1 MEMVEEGIKDNGEGA
16 MGREGIL
23 VGGNKGDWRVE
34 GEKREGCLKGKGR
47 VKGEALRRM
56 FKGEKGIG

>member
-1 MEMVEEGIKDNGEGA
+1 M
-16 MGREGIL
+16 
-23 VGGNKGDWRVE
+23 GGNKGDWRVE